1 MNKPWL
7 TPLLFILLV
16 GTTACSKKSLVLD
29 AKKGGTAVAV
39 NEIDFNYFSGKAK
52 INYKDEKYDV
62 KAKANIRIKKDSVI
76 WMTLSAVGIPGGRC
90 IINQDSITILNI
102 LKKEYYV
109 FDYPELSEL
118 FGFEVSFEAI
128 QAVTLGNLIQLRDHS
143 DQLEHAPDALVL
155 RQQSGTVTIDNYINP
170 STLKIE
176 KVSMQEYVS
185 KNTADIQYM
194 NFQPIGSN
202 AFPYSGIISLFYVA
216 KSGRLSTKIEF
227 EFSRA
232 QIEEKELRF
241 PFNIPKKYE
250 RK

>member
-1 MNKPWL
+1 MNKQWL
-7 TPLLFILLV
+7 TPVLFILLV
-16 GTTACSKKSLVLD
+16 ATASCSKKSLVLD
-29 AKKGGTAVAV
+29 SKGDKEAVSV
-39 NEIDFNYFSGKAK
+39 NEIDFDFFAGKAK

-62 KAKANIRIKKDSVI
+62 KAKANIRIKKDSII

-90 IINQDSITILNI
+90 LINQDSITILNM

-109 FDYPELSEL
+109 FNYQELSEL

-128 QAVTLGNLIQLRDHS
+128 QAVTLGNLIQLRDNS
-143 DQLEHAPDALVL
+143 DELEREQNALVL
-155 RQQSGTVTIDNYINP
+155 RQKSGTVTIDNYINP
-170 STLKIE
+170 ATMKIE

-194 NFQPIGSN
+194 NFQPVGTN
-202 AFPYSGIISLFYVA
+202 AFPFSGIISLFYVS

-232 QIEEKELRF
+232 QIEEKELKF

-250 RK
+250 CK